1 MDRGSPPS
9 VTKVL
14 FTSWASPLLRI
25 FLPFSHRQTP
35 SAPRGVSFSKRVPW
49 SKQLNPW
56 LWHQAVPQQFVDL
69 PVFAYS
75 DFSFY
80 INIIWKT
87 CLELKCEG
95 LVGGVQW
102 EQEGKGWTRL
112 DFPLNFALVQFSYFN
127 LTLLYYS
134 SNNAIH
140 ILVCFKQKSRFQNH
154 IEPYILNNCKCFHL

>member
-1 MDRGSPPS
+1 MDQGSPPS

-14 FTSWASPLLRI
+14 FTSWASPLLRM
-25 FLPFSHRQTP
+25 FFPFSHRQIP

-80 INIIWKT
+80 INTIWKT
-87 CLELKCEG
+87 CFELKCEG
-95 LVGGVQW
+95 VVGGVQW
-102 EQEGKGWTRL
+102 EQEGRGWTRL
-112 DFPLNFALVQFSYFN
+112 DFPLNFALVWFSYFN
-127 LTLLYYS
+127 LTLCLIIHQIMQYIFQCVS
-134 SNNAIH
+134 SRNLDFRIT
-140 ILVCFKQKSRFQNH
+140 
-154 IEPYILNNCKCFHL
+154 LNLIF